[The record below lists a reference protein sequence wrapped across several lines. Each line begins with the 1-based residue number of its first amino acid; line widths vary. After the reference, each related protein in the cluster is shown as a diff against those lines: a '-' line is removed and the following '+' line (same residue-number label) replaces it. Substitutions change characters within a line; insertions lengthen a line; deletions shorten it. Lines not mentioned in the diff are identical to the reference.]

1 MSFIKYAAQGFL
13 NSNTDLH
20 VFEFVLLNS
29 IIVESVHIHDD
40 LILRSLGM

>member
-13 NSNTDLH
+13 NSNTD
-20 VFEFVLLNS
+20 FVLLNS